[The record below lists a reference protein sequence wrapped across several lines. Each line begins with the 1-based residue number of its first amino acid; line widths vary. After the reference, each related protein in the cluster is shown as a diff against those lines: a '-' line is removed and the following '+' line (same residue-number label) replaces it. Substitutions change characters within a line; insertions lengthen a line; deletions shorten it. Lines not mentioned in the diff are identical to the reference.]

1 MLDINEEL
9 KTKIIG
15 LNEVITRKYSSIL
28 DKNFDLRKFLEENI
42 GSILK
47 LEKLTLNELN
57 EIKRKGGIVAV
68 DGSTNRKGGSFPH
81 YIELFQGLAKS
92 TDREVKDVFLTDI
105 YTPLLSQEKNNPLEI
120 IAEEEIDEKNRRLA
134 QIEIKVAL
142 ESAKRKK
149 PFAIIMD
156 GGLIRYKI
164 YAKDL
169 WKELVDYC
177 ILNNVILFG
186 TIKDIKTQII
196 GEEIKNKN
204 KDVKGL
210 IYDREMLFGTL
221 QYKEML
227 LIYDELNKKE
237 QSGFSSGF
245 IRSSLSPN
253 VVGIDI
259 IEEQSDLLIDMARLI
274 ITLTPENSRGVPLF
288 LDIVD
293 KEVKISD
300 DLIEALLEKYLDR
313 GIYER
318 LFISERDKRNL

>member
-259 IEEQSDLLIDMARLI
+259 IEEQSDLLIHMARLI